1 MMNTVLPANMLE
13 IAITEPGDID
23 KLQAKISPIPSL
35 PPHYLLIKVAVSG
48 VNRPDIFQRQGSY
61 PPPADASPIPGLE
74 VSGEVVALGESCTK
88 WQLGD
93 RVCALVAGGGYSQ
106 YCIAHEDIAL
116 PSMNLTDIEAA
127 ALPENFFTVWAN
139 LFQLGKLKQGE
150 SVLIHGGT
158 SGIGSTAIMLAHA
171 IGATIYTTVG
181 SEEKKEVAYKIGA
194 DYVINYKQTDFAKE
208 IPILTHG
215 KGVDV
220 VLDIIGGDYV
230 EKNYQ
235 VASKFGRIIQV
246 GMMKGM
252 PKNVNMMPMMVKRL
266 IHTGSTMRSRSVEEK
281 AHIAQELKQHVWPL
295 IAEGK
300 IKPIINAIF
309 PLTEAGKAHQL
320 MESGDLIGKVVLENT
335 TYNVNDSN

>member
-1 MMNTVLPANMLE
+1 MMKTTVLPADMLE
-13 IAITEPGDID
+13 IAITEPGGID
-23 KLQAKISPIPSL
+23 KLQSQLSPIPSV
-35 PPHYLLIKVAVSG
+35 PPHYLLIKVAASG

-74 VSGEVVALGESCTK
+74 VAGEVVALGENCTK

-93 RVCALVAGGGYSQ
+93 RVCALVAGGGYAQ

-158 SGIGSTAIMLAHA
+158 SGIGSTAIMLAHT
-171 IGATIYTTVG
+171 IGATVYTTVG
-181 SEEKKEVAYKIGA
+181 SEEKAAVARDLGA
-194 DYVINYKQTDFAKE
+194 DYVINYKQADFAKE
-208 IPILTHG
+208 IPILTEG

-220 VLDIIGGDYV
+220 ILDIIGGDYV

-235 VASKFGRIIQV
+235 VAGKFGRVIQV

-252 PKNVNMMPMMVKRL
+252 PQNLNMMPMMIKRL
-266 IHTGSTMRSRSVEEK
+266 IHTGSTMRSRSIEEK
-281 AHIAQELKQHVWPL
+281 AQIAQELKQQVWPL

-309 PLTEAGKAHQL
+309 PLKEVGKAHQL
-320 MESGDLIGKVVLENT
+320 MESGDLIGKVMLEILP
-335 TYNVNDSN
+335 YNKKE

>member
-1 MMNTVLPANMLE
+1 MNNVLPANMLE

-35 PPHYLLIKVAVSG
+35 PPHYLLIKVAASG
-48 VNRPDIFQRQGSY
+48 VNRPDIFQRQGRY

-74 VSGEVVALGESCTK
+74 VAGEVVAVGDGCTK

-93 RVCALVAGGGYSQ
+93 RVCALVAGGGYAQ

-116 PSMNLTDIEAA
+116 PSMSLTDLEAA
-127 ALPENFFTVWAN
+127 ALPENIFTVWAN

-158 SGIGSTAIMLAHA
+158 SGIGSMAIMLAHA
-171 IGATIYTTVG
+171 IGATVYTTVG
-181 SEEKKEVAYKIGA
+181 SEEKASVAYKIGA
-194 DYVINYKQTDFAKE
+194 DYVINYKQTDFAKQ
-208 IPILTHG
+208 IPILTQG
-215 KGVDV
+215 KGIDV

-252 PKNVNMMPMMVKRL
+252 PKNLNMMPMMIKRL

-281 AHIAQELKQHVWPL
+281 AHIAQELKQYVWPL

-309 PLTEAGKAHQL
+309 PLTEVGKAHQL
-320 MESGDLIGKVVLENT
+320 MESGDLIGKVMLENT
-335 TYNVNDSN
+335 TYNLY

>member
-1 MMNTVLPANMLE
+1 MKPTILPAKMIE
-13 IAITEPGDID
+13 IAITEPGGIE
-23 KLQAKISPIPSL
+23 KLQPQLSPIPSL
-35 PPHYLLIKVAVSG
+35 PPHYLLIKVAAAG

-74 VSGEVVALGESCTK
+74 VAGEVVALGEHCTR

-93 RVCALVAGGGYSQ
+93 RVCALVAGGGYAQ
-106 YCIAHEDIAL
+106 YCIAHEDIVL
-116 PSMNLTDIEAA
+116 PSMTLSDIEAA

-158 SGIGSTAIMLAHA
+158 SGIGSTAIMLANA
-171 IGATIYTTVG
+171 IGAKVYTTVG
-181 SEEKKEVAYKIGA
+181 SDQKVAAAFKLGA
-194 DYVINYKQTDFAKE
+194 SHVINYQTSDFAQE
-208 IPILTHG
+208 IPILTEG

-220 VLDIIGGDYV
+220 ILDIIGGDYV

-235 VASKFGRIIQV
+235 VAAKFGRIVQV

-252 PKNVNMMPMMVKRL
+252 PTNLNMMPMMIKRL
-266 IHTGSTMRSRSVEEK
+266 IHTGSTMRSRNTKEK
-281 AHIAQELKQHVWPL
+281 AQIAQELKQYVWPL

-300 IKPIINAIF
+300 IKPIINAVF
-309 PLTEAGKAHQL
+309 PLEEVGKAHQL
-320 MESGDLIGKVVLENT
+320 MESGDLIGKVMLAVSA
-335 TYNVNDSN
+335 YNINK